1 VTIDDDGGAGRED
14 ATRARFEQAAR
25 ASAMGRL
32 AESGQVDGRSVLSA
46 MGGVRGVVEAML
58 PGFVFLIAYT
68 FTRDLVPSIILPL
81 AVGVVFVVVRL
92 LQRQPAAPAIGG
104 VLGIALSAVLA
115 LLNNRPEDY
124 YIPGFWTNGG
134 YFAVLLISVIAGW
147 PLIGVAAGFLTGE
160 GTAWRSDRRR
170 RRIYAALTLMWCSLF
185 ALRLVVQIPLYY
197 AGAIE
202 ALGTARLVMGI
213 PLYAPLLVVT
223 WLVIRSVHRSGA
235 RPEA

>member
-1 VTIDDDGGAGRED
+1 VTIDDDGAARED
-14 ATRARFEQAAR
+14 ATRARLEQAAR
-25 ASAMGRL
+25 ASGMGRL
-32 AESGQVDGRSVLSA
+32 AESGQVDGRSVLA
-46 MGGVRGVVEAML
+46 AIGGVRGVIEAML

-68 FTRDLVPSIILPL
+68 FTRDLVLSIILPL
-81 AVGVVFVVVRL
+81 AVGVIFVVVRFI
-92 LQRQPAAPAIGG
+92 QRQPAAPAIGG

-134 YFAVLLISVIAGW
+134 YFAVLFISVLVGW

-160 GTAWRSDRRR
+160 GTSWRSDRRR
-170 RRIYAALTLMWCSLF
+170 RRIYSALTLMWCSLF
-185 ALRLVVQIPLYY
+185 ALRLVVQVPLYY

-223 WLVIRSVHRSGA
+223 WLVIRSLNRSGTRA
-235 RPEA
+235 EA